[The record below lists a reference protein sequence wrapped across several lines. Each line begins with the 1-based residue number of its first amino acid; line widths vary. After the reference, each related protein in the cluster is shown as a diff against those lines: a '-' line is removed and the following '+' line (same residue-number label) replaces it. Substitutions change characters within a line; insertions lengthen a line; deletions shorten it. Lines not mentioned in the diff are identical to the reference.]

1 MKSRTLLNEACE
13 EDQILEG
20 LEIHGGE
27 PGLYFQCQETPVE
40 GFKQGHDLRPML

>member
-13 EDQILEG
+13 EGQRLEG

-27 PGLYFQCQETPVE
+27 PGLYFQGQETPVE
-40 GFKQGHDLRPML
+40 GFKQGHDLRPTL